1 MKSHQT
7 QRVYLGIFAAIA
19 ILVCSAPYAA
29 AATETLFTTQVPQI
43 VNVSDGTTKNRE
55 LGTDFTS
62 RVAGQITAIR
72 FWKASRETGSHVGH
86 LWSATGQ
93 LLASVNFVNETA
105 SGWQQQSFATPLAV
119 NANTVYVV
127 TVNTGNTYYV
137 TTRYSLATKFVHQ
150 DLSTVASNNGVLGRP
165 GFFPIESYQSSN
177 YFRDVVFT
185 PSTPAGL
192 TSNTPILNFGNVN
205 V

>member
-43 VNVSDGTTKNRE
+43 VNVSDGTAKNRE

-86 LWSATGQ
+86 LWTASGQ

-105 SGWQQQSFATPLAV
+105 SGWQQQSLATPVAI
-119 NANTVYVV
+119 NANAVYVV
-127 TVNTGNTYYV
+127 SVNTGNTYYV
-137 TTRYSLATKFVHQ
+137 TTHYAFATKITNV
-150 DLSTVASNNGVLGRP
+150 DISSAGNNGVFGSP
-165 GFFPIESYQSSN
+165 GQFPNEIYQS
-177 YFRDVVFT
+177 
-185 PSTPAGL
+185 
-192 TSNTPILNFGNVN
+192 
-205 V
+205 